1 MIRFNQRLV
10 VIFLSVLMLAFSPAA
25 LAQADRFD
33 GKPAFADGIDL
44 GYYIWREGDKWLVR
58 WTTKGTNRKFT
69 GSVVAEGGELHDL
82 KRIDLDEERRVLY
95 PGRAPQVAVGPR
107 GRVYRR
113 GGRAPVVVERKQDR
127 IEKDGDNR
135 IVFAAITSD
144 DIDGFNFKVDK
155 KVTTLR
161 FNLEI
166 NGRQM
171 PQNVEI
177 GKDNQ
182 KASALPLVVRLQ

>member
-1 MIRFNQRLV
+1 MSQLKKQIV
-10 VIFLSVLMLAFSPAA
+10 VFLSVLLLALSPSV
-25 LAQADRFD
+25 LAQTDMFD
-33 GKPAFADGIDL
+33 GKPAFAEGIDL
-44 GYYIWREGDKWLVR
+44 SYYIWREGDKWLVR
-58 WTTKGTNRKFT
+58 WTTKGPNRKFT

-82 KRIDLDEERRVLY
+82 KRIDLDEERKVLY
-95 PGRAPQVAVGPR
+95 PGRAPHVYVGPR
-107 GRVYRR
+107 GRARVG

-127 IEKDGDNR
+127 IEKDGDHR
-135 IVFAAITSD
+135 IVFAAITSN

-161 FNLEI
+161 FILAI

-171 PQNVEI
+171 AQHVEF

-182 KASALPLVVRLQ
+182 KPSALPLVVRIP

>member
-1 MIRFNQRLV
+1 MSKLKKLGV
-10 VIFLSVLMLAFSPAA
+10 AVLCFLSLVFSPSV
-25 LAQADRFD
+25 LAQADKFD
-33 GKPAFADGIDL
+33 GRPAFADGIDL
-44 GYYIWREGDKWLVR
+44 SYYIWREGDKWLVR
-58 WTTKGTNRKFT
+58 WTTKGPNRKFT

-82 KRIDLDEERRVLY
+82 KRIDLDEERKVLY
-95 PGRAPQVAVGPR
+95 PGRAPHVRVGPH
-107 GRVYRR
+107 GRSHVG

-127 IEKDGDNR
+127 IEKDGDHR
-135 IVFAAITSD
+135 IVFAAITSN

-161 FNLEI
+161 FILEI

-171 PQNVEI
+171 PQKVEF

-182 KASALPLVVRLQ
+182 KPSALPLVVQIP

>member
-1 MIRFNQRLV
+1 MSQLKKQIV
-10 VIFLSVLMLAFSPAA
+10 VFLSVLLLALSPSV
-25 LAQADRFD
+25 LAQTDKFD
-33 GKPAFADGIDL
+33 GKPAFAEGIDL
-44 GYYIWREGDKWLVR
+44 SYYIWREGDKWLVR
-58 WTTKGTNRKFT
+58 WTTKGPNRKFT

-82 KRIDLDEERRVLY
+82 KRIDLDEERKVLY
-95 PGRAPQVAVGPR
+95 PGRAPHVYVGPR
-107 GRVYRR
+107 GRARMG

-127 IEKDGDNR
+127 IEKDGDHR
-135 IVFAAITSD
+135 IVFAAITSN

-161 FNLEI
+161 FILAI

-171 PQNVEI
+171 AQHVEF

-182 KASALPLVVRLQ
+182 KPSALPLVVRIP

>member
-1 MIRFNQRLV
+1 MRRLKAQIV
-10 VIFLSVLMLAFSPAA
+10 VFLSVVLLAFSPSA
-25 LAQADRFD
+25 LAQADKFEGR
-33 GKPAFADGIDL
+33 PAFAEGIDL
-44 GYYIWREGDKWLVR
+44 SYYIWREGDKWLVR
-58 WTTKGTNRKFT
+58 WTTKGPNRKFT

-95 PGRAPQVAVGPR
+95 PGRAPHVAVGPR

-113 GGRAPVVVERKQDR
+113 GGQAPVVVERKQDR
-127 IEKDGDNR
+127 IEKDGDHR
-135 IVFAAITSD
+135 IVFAAITSN

-161 FNLEI
+161 FILEI

-171 PQNVEI
+171 PQRVEF

-182 KASALPLVVRLQ
+182 KASALPLVVHIP

>member
-1 MIRFNQRLV
+1 MSQRKKQIV
-10 VIFLSVLMLAFSPAA
+10 VFLSVLLLALSPSA
-25 LAQADRFD
+25 LAQADKFD
-33 GKPAFADGIDL
+33 GRPAFADGIDL
-44 GYYIWREGDKWLVR
+44 SYYIWREGDKWLVR
-58 WTTKGTNRKFT
+58 WTTKGPNRKFT

-82 KRIDLDEERRVLY
+82 KRIDLDEERKVLY
-95 PGRAPQVAVGPR
+95 PGRAPHVYVGPR
-107 GRVYRR
+107 GRTRVG

-127 IEKDGDNR
+127 IEKDGDHR
-135 IVFAAITSD
+135 IVFAAITSN

-161 FNLEI
+161 FILEI

-171 PQNVEI
+171 PQRVEF

-182 KASALPLVVRLQ
+182 KPSALPLVVRIP

>member
-1 MIRFNQRLV
+1 MTRLIKLGV
-10 VIFLSVLMLAFSPAA
+10 VFLSFILLVSSPSA
-25 LAQADRFD
+25 LAQADKFD
-33 GKPAFADGIDL
+33 GRPAFADGIDL
-44 GYYIWREGDKWLVR
+44 AYYIWREGDKWLVR
-58 WTTKGTNRKFT
+58 WTTQGPNRKFT

-127 IEKDGDNR
+127 IEKDGDHR
-135 IVFAAITSD
+135 IVFAAITSN

-155 KVTTLR
+155 KVTALR
-161 FNLEI
+161 FVLEI

-171 PQNVEI
+171 PQRVEF

-182 KASALPLVVRLQ
+182 KPSSLPLVVRIQ